1 MPEPTVG
8 SNSSLPESPDEAKTG
23 RRDCMHAALMPWSV
37 LAFLHAENVH
47 VHPLRIHRLPSGGA
61 LMFTG
66 IIQAIG
72 RVTRSEPR
80 GGDLRLGIVAPELD
94 TSDVALGDSISVSG
108 CCLTVVARE
117 GDTLAFD
124 VSKESLAI
132 TTLGDLGVGD
142 RVNLE
147 KALRLSDRLGGHLVS
162 GHVDGI
168 GSIVAID
175 PDARSQ
181 RWIFE
186 APPGFV
192 RYLAAKG
199 SVCVDGT
206 SLTVNT
212 VDGTRFGV
220 NLIPHTVEQTTFGDR
235 RAGDRVNLEIDMLA
249 RYIERLLATGE

>member
-1 MPEPTVG
+1 
-8 SNSSLPESPDEAKTG
+8 
-23 RRDCMHAALMPWSV
+23 
-37 LAFLHAENVH
+37 
-47 VHPLRIHRLPSGGA
+47 
-61 LMFTG
+61 MFTG
-66 IIQAIG
+66 IIQATG

-80 GGDLRLGIVAPELD
+80 GGDLRLGIVAPDLD
-94 TSDVALGDSISVSG
+94 TSDVALGDSVAVSG
-108 CCLTVVARE
+108 CCLTVVAHE

-124 VSKESLAI
+124 ISNESLSL

-168 GSIVAID
+168 GSIVSVE

-181 RWIFE
+181 RWVIE
-186 APPGFV
+186 APSAHA
-192 RYLAAKG
+192 RYVAAKG
-199 SVCVDGT
+199 SVCVDGV

-212 VDGTRFGV
+212 MDGARFGV

-235 RAGDRVNLEIDMLA
+235 RVGDRVNLEIDMLA
-249 RYIERLLATGE
+249 RYVERMLATGEQ